1 MKNRERERSRSP
13 AHYAGAE
20 HDWTASGSGTDGR
33 IVGLRKLNATV
44 ERPDNP
50 SIRGMVTK
58 IRHLV
63 EVEELPAAS
72 EPAGNGNPEK
82 NERKA
87 RSGRIA
93 PDSPMGNMIDASH
106 T

>member
-1 MKNRERERSRSP
+1 MSENEAGVLRITLVRSTIGRP
-13 AHYAGAE
+13 ADQGR
-20 HDWTASGSGTDGR
+20 TVASL
-33 IVGLRKLNATV
+33 GLRRLNATV

-63 EVEELPAAS
+63 KVEELPGVS
-72 EPAGNGNPEK
+72 GTPESSKSEK

-87 RSGRIA
+87 
-93 PDSPMGNMIDASH
+93 ASSV
-106 T
+106 

>member
-1 MKNRERERSRSP
+1 MSENQAGVLRITLVRSTIGRP
-13 AHYAGAE
+13 ADQGR
-20 HDWTASGSGTDGR
+20 TVASL
-33 IVGLRKLNATV
+33 GLGKLNATV

-63 EVEELPAAS
+63 KVEEVPATSGAV
-72 EPAGNGNPEK
+72 GNGKPRK

-87 RSGRIA
+87 RPGA
-93 PDSPMGNMIDASH
+93 
-106 T
+106 